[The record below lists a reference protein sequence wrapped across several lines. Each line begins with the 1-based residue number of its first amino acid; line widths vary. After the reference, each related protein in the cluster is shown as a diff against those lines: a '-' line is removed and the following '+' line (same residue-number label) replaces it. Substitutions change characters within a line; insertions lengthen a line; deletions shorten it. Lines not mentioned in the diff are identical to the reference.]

1 MQLLEN
7 HKDFFS
13 CFSFQK
19 QKSVWLASADVSGLF
34 WICLRNTTLNTLQ
47 SYRSMF
53 LCRIGQK
60 ACNQLDLFIPDLW
73 QVTELMLKNRRKE
86 REREL
91 EAVCGR
97 CFRVLLRWCSLVCTE
112 YWVLAQIVEK
122 TCACPSKGHASWPV
136 WPPPLPSPGCCRSGW
151 PWLCLHS
158 QSEFLQS
165 LDLCGFSQ
173 HKFFI
178 CVLFTDTSLVWA
190 SMNTAMN
197 WWLCREVL
205 NKKPIND
212 IVWDFCF
219 NCLFYRLIWDAKI
232 RTF

>member
-73 QVTELMLKNRRKE
+73 QVTEFMLKNRRKE
-86 REREL
+86 RERTGSCL
-91 EAVCGR
+91 WTLFQRTTALMLPGV
-97 CFRVLLRWCSLVCTE
+97 

-158 QSEFLQS
+158 HS
-165 LDLCGFSQ
+165 LSSFR
-173 HKFFI
+173 
-178 CVLFTDTSLVWA
+178 V
-190 SMNTAMN
+190 
-197 WWLCREVL
+197 
-205 NKKPIND
+205 
-212 IVWDFCF
+212 
-219 NCLFYRLIWDAKI
+219 
-232 RTF
+232 